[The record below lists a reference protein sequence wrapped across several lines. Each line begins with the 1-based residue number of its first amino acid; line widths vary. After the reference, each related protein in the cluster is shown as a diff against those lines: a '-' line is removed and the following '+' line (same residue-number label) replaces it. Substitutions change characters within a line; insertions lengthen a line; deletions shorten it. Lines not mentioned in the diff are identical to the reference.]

1 MAKRHPRFT
10 ASPEQKAETARSKEP
25 QRLSNSS
32 AMDTAVTAKVSEA
45 PAKTSS
51 PRKTEIAG
59 SRSFEASH
67 QKEPKLTA
75 MLKSTWHVLKK
86 PFKF

>member
-1 MAKRHPRFT
+1 MAKRHPGFT
-10 ASPEQKAETARSKEP
+10 ASPEQKVETARSKEP
-25 QRLSNSS
+25 QRLSNGS
-32 AMDTAVTAKVSEA
+32 ATDTAVAATGSEA
-45 PAKTSS
+45 PVKTSS
-51 PRKTEIAG
+51 ARKTEIAG